1 MPRRELGIFSG
12 VTASERSFTTFQND
26 WGGLANQMRTLSEGM
41 PEAVDKWL
49 QLVGQ
54 RMVVEVRTL
63 IAKDKIHWTGTYFK
77 SFNSRIVTTG
87 TKMNAVQIGFIPAAL
102 QGDPANLERLPI
114 YWKVL
119 ETGARPNPRLSASP
133 RRGGDRMAGFGKRGI
148 GKKTASYEY
157 WNPPGGRRKEPKGRA
172 GILGP
177 EGSAKILREQYGM
190 SAKGA
195 EQQTQGARRGF
206 AGSLLAWSYAKGG
219 GSVLA
224 RNIVYANQSGAK
236 GIKANPILSHF
247 FILSGADLMVTG
259 LTSRGMA
266 IVESAR
272 EEVFKEFQRMV
283 YSVKPT
289 QFKRRGKTV
298 VQQIVRTERGPRFG
312 KLISIG

>member
-26 WGGLANQMRTLSEGM
+26 WGGLANQMRTLNEGM
-41 PEAVDKWL
+41 PEAVEKWL
-49 QLVGQ
+49 QEVGK
-54 RMVVEVRTL
+54 RMVLEVRSI
-63 IAKDKIHWTGTYFK
+63 IAKGKIHWTGTYFK

-87 TKMNAVQIGFIPAAL
+87 KMPAVQIGFIAAGI
-102 QGDPANLERLPI
+102 QGEPANIERLPI

-119 ETGARPNPRLSASP
+119 ETGAKPNPGLSASA
-133 RRGGDRMAGFGKRGI
+133 RRGGDRMAGFGKRSI
-148 GKKTASYEY
+148 GRKTASYEY
-157 WNPPGGRRKEPKGRA
+157 WNPRGERGAEPRGRA
-172 GILGP
+172 GVHGP
-177 EGSAKILREQYGM
+177 EGAAKILREQYGM

-219 GSVLA
+219 GGALA
-224 RNIVYANQSGAK
+224 RNLVLANQSGAK
-236 GIKANPILSHF
+236 GINANPILSRI

-272 EEVFKEFQRMV
+272 EEVFKDFKRMV

-289 QFKRRGKTV
+289 QFRRRGKTV